1 MWRQFRNP
9 TMHFNVDV
17 YMGLF
22 VLLEN
27 NVDTEKPYSVLVTF
41 MKSLVVHG

>member
-1 MWRQFRNP
+1 
-9 TMHFNVDV
+9 MHFNVDA

-27 NVDTEKPYSVLVTF
+27 NVDNEKPYSVLVTF